1 MAKLPVLM
9 YHSVSEKA
17 SNSRGLT
24 ISSERL
30 EDQFRFLKENGY
42 TSLHFRD
49 LQAFKSSKD
58 FPDKAVII
66 TFDDV
71 YVNQLKYAYPLLQQ
85 YGLKASFYIP
95 FQYVGGTDDWNDGKE
110 SIMNVSQLRSLN
122 QEIIELGLH
131 SFAHNRYNEM
141 SKEAVQED
149 FNRCKSFIMENDL
162 EIHNTLAYPYGKYP
176 RKGEEQLTFFN
187 VLNEN
192 TIAYGLRIGN
202 KVNKFPFKNN
212 YEVQRIDVKGE
223 YDLITFKKKLKRGKS
238 FF

>member
-9 YHSVSEKA
+9 YHNVSEKT
-17 SNSRGLT
+17 SNSEGLT
-24 ISSERL
+24 ISAERL
-30 EDQFRFLKENGY
+30 EEQFRFLKDDGY
-42 TSLHFRD
+42 TSLHFSD
-49 LQAFKSSKD
+49 LHIFKSSQD

-71 YVNQLKYAYPLLQQ
+71 YVNQLQYAYPLLQQ

-110 SIMNVSQLRSLN
+110 SIMDILQLQSLN
-122 QEIIELGLH
+122 PEVIELGLH

-141 SKEAVQED
+141 SVEEMQED
-149 FNRCKSFIMENDL
+149 FDKCKSFIVENDL

-176 RKGEEQLTFFN
+176 RKGKEQFSFFN

-202 KVNKFPFKNN
+202 RVNKFPFKNN

-223 YDLITFKKKLKRGKS
+223 YDLAIFKKRLKRGKS
-238 FF
+238 LF